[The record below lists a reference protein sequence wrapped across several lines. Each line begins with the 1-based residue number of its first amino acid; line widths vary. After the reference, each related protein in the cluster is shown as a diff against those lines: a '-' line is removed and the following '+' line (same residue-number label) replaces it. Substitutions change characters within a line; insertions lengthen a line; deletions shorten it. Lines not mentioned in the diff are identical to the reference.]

1 MPTVDEVMTRDPV
14 LVAAG
19 SPVQEAAKLM
29 RDRSIGAL
37 GIERDGTLVGVLTDR
52 DIVVRAVADGRDPS
66 DQPVDELASTDV
78 VCVEAG
84 TDLDDAE
91 ERMRSSA
98 IRRLFVLEDGRPVGI
113 VTADDL
119 IAHREPESVVA
130 SQLDEGGLLRGD
142 QGYTGQAE

>member
-1 MPTVDEVMTRDPV
+1 MPTVDEIMTRDPV

-19 SPVQEAAKLM
+19 SSVQEAAKLM
-29 RDRSIGAL
+29 RDHSIGAL
-37 GIERDGTLVGVLTDR
+37 GVERDGEVVGVLTDR
-52 DIVVRAVADGRDPS
+52 DIVVRALAEGRDPR
-66 DQPVDELASTDV
+66 DQPVEELASTDV
-78 VCVEAG
+78 VSVPAG

-98 IRRLFVLEDGRPVGI
+98 VRRLFVLDGRRPVGI
-113 VTADDL
+113 LSADDV

-130 SQLDEGGLLRGD
+130 SQLDEGALLRGD